1 VKTCFS
7 RLPAAFPLSLHSTGP
22 AAAME
27 HQTQAQGEQR
37 DTNQDALAKLTSPP
51 TPKIGDT
58 IEPARSTTDV
68 QSSNGKSSSNDTC
81 APSSSHSYKKA
92 PDVETAELDNDGDTE
107 DGIDWKPGFRE
118 QFPWIGF
125 SGFVL
130 MLIATSAAERSY
142 RRLCRKLM

>member
-1 VKTCFS
+1 
-7 RLPAAFPLSLHSTGP
+7 
-22 AAAME
+22 ME
-27 HQTQAQGEQR
+27 HPTPAQSEQHN
-37 DTNQDALAKLTSPP
+37 TNQDALARLTSPP

-58 IEPARSTTDV
+58 IEPAHSTTDV
-68 QSSNGKSSSNDTC
+68 QSSNGKSSLNNTY

-92 PDVETAELDNDGDTE
+92 PDVETAEFNNGDDTE

-130 MLIATSAAERSY
+130 MLIATSAAVAFLATSEADW
-142 RRLCRKLM
+142 LTGEILGATGGL